1 MYAEGWP
8 VLISFFLP
16 YLTSEEGE
24 RTELRPR
31 YNCEYSFFDL
41 VSPSESFYAPFPVDK
56 KDMVPPM

>member
-1 MYAEGWP
+1 M
-8 VLISFFLP
+8 LISFFLP

-24 RTELRPR
+24 RTELQPR

-41 VSPSESFYAPFPVDK
+41 VSPIESFYAPFPVDK